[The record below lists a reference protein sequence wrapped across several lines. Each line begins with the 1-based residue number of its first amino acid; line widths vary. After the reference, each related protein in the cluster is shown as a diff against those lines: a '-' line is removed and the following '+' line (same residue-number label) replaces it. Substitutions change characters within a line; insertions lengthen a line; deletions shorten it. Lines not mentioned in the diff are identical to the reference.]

1 MGWGRM
7 LLLGNWGQQMDIE
20 DQRQEIEELRT
31 KLDAGARSGDTT
43 LKNRVAQLEKENNEL
58 RLYLASLIKYLGHQG
73 VLRQDEFRKLVDAID
88 LEDGSA
94 DGGYKGKIMAGDKKA

>member
-20 DQRQEIEELRT
+20 DQRMEIEELRQQLAT
-31 KLDAGARSGDTT
+31 GARAGDTT
-43 LKNRVAQLEKENNEL
+43 LKNRVAQLETENSEL
-58 RLYLASLIKYLGHQG
+58 RLYLASLIRYLGHKG
-73 VLRQDEFRKLVDAID
+73 VLRQDEFRKLVETID

-94 DGGYKGKIMAGDKKA
+94 DGGYKDKIIK

>member
-20 DQRQEIEELRT
+20 DQRQEIEQLRQR
-31 KLDAGARSGDTT
+31 LDADARAGDAT
-43 LKNRVAQLEKENNEL
+43 LKNRVAELEKENSEL
-58 RLYLASLIKYLGHQG
+58 RLYLASLIRYLGHKG

-88 LEDGSA
+88 TEDGST
-94 DGGYKGKIMAGDKKA
+94 DGGYNGKIVK